1 MSDYK
6 IQEYRT
12 PQFENAQV
20 MIMQDV
26 PDYTTEDYDLFN
38 EKDFKKYI
46 EDIERLV
53 RSSREYREAIQYMRK
68 YINMNSS
75 LFFRNVNNI
84 ESTKI
89 KIELH
94 HYPFT
99 LFDIVITVFN
109 KRTRLQEPLDVEL
122 VAKEVAYL
130 HYFLV
135 IGLVPLSKT
144 EHKLVHNQALFIPLE
159 LNGNPIVLGDYNKFV
174 EMYEKDIP
182 EDAMVRFNTYKEL
195 TANYNQITN
204 TQILEISPT
213 YLKLP
218 GSDENTL
225 GAYNLSDLQQV
236 LQLTQNKVKA
246 ITQKHSRVQN
256 IEDNRY
262 DNTNK
267 MIKPFIIGI
276 SKGEDIDYDRR

>member
-1 MSDYK
+1 MAQQYP
-6 IQEYRT
+6 IQQYGF
-12 PQFENAQV
+12 QNAQV
-20 MIMQDV
+20 MVMDDI
-26 PDYTTEDYDLFN
+26 PDYDIQDYDLFN

-53 RSSREYREAIQYMRK
+53 RSSREYREAVQYMRK

-246 ITQKHSRVQN
+246 ITQKHSHVQN

-276 SKGEDIDYDRR
+276 SKGENMDYDRR

>member
-1 MSDYK
+1 MAQQYP
-6 IQEYRT
+6 IQQYGF
-12 PQFENAQV
+12 QNAQV
-20 MIMQDV
+20 MVMDDI
-26 PDYTTEDYDLFN
+26 PDYDIQDYDLFN

-174 EMYEKDIP
+174 EMYEQDIP

-218 GSDENTL
+218 GSNENTL

-276 SKGEDIDYDRR
+276 SKGEDMNYDRR

>member
-1 MSDYK
+1 MAQQYP
-6 IQEYRT
+6 IQQYGF
-12 PQFENAQV
+12 QNAQV
-20 MIMQDV
+20 MVMDDI
-26 PDYTTEDYDLFN
+26 PDYNIQDYDLFN

-53 RSSREYREAIQYMRK
+53 RSSREYREAVQYMRK

-225 GAYNLSDLQQV
+225 GAYNLSDLQQI